1 MNTLTPTRR
10 RAGIATGT
18 VALVAASLLFAPTAS
33 AQPSAQIA
41 ATTDTVSIDTAT
53 TDTVSIDLEGAWQFT
68 LGDDPAYADP
78 AFDDSAWESIQVP
91 GDGSPFDD
99 YDGFAWYRLDFT
111 LPAGAAGS
119 NLVASLG
126 FLDDVDEAFLNGV
139 RIGGSGTLPPAAS
152 SQWFEKR
159 LYPVPAAAPNFG
171 GENTLAV
178 RLYDMNGGGGWYE
191 GPVGIFSKDAVRENV
206 YGITGPP
213 ADAATSAAV
222 AAVLET
228 QRAALAAGD
237 VDAYLASLDE
247 TYFHDGRTKERR
259 ERELRD
265 WVADSGT
272 LTLTDGE
279 VEVVQG
285 ADGALIVDTNRA
297 IVGTRDGAAHVFQ
310 PAAQQF
316 LQFSAETLR
325 ETGNSSR
332 FFRETVDSRLE
343 GQTREFVTYLPPSY
357 LTDPDRDYPV
367 VYLLHGINGGSREWE
382 PREIDRVFDDLW
394 AQGLAESIVI
404 MPDGESLWYADQ
416 PGGTPWRSMFLT
428 EMVPLVDAEYR
439 TLDDPAFRALTG
451 VSMGGFGAYS
461 LGLSHPELFSSLAS
475 HIGSLSFSGS
485 SLPTP
490 LAQAE
495 AMTAEQLSQ
504 YDLYFDACEY
514 DEYRFDD
521 AARAMSALLTG
532 KGVAHTWAVYPEGRH
547 NDACWL
553 PHLGDSF
560 TVHSDHFRAA
570 GLDADTVAPTLTLD
584 AAPASPDGAD
594 LWYRG
599 PVTLT
604 ATATDDRD
612 EAPLIEA
619 QRDGG
624 DWAAVSGPIEVAG
637 DGERTVTVRATDAA
651 GNVSESVAWSG
662 RIDATAPSAAA
673 ALDQRQR
680 VVLTATDETS
690 GVAEIEYLVTKHG
703 RTVVDWTPYRAPVRL
718 DGASTL
724 SYRATDAAGNISPVA
739 STTTAQ
745 LRPTAT
751 VTRASTSRL
760 VVSGNTPVTYTVSV
774 TAKDGAAPVGTVAVT
789 DNGRP
794 VATIE
799 LAADAGGTATITLP
813 RLARGIHVLR
823 AEFTGTGF
831 ASSSSVSALLV
842 LR

>member
-1 MNTLTPTRR
+1 MNTLIPIRR
-10 RAGIATGT
+10 RTAIGT
-18 VALVAASLLFAPTAS
+18 VALAAASLLLAPTAS
-33 AQPSAQIA
+33 APSPALA
-41 ATTDTVSIDTAT
+41 APAPAAG
-53 TDTVSIDLEGAWQFT
+53 TVSIDLEGAWSFT
-68 LGDDPAYADP
+68 RGDDPSYADP
-78 AFDDSAWESIQVP
+78 AFDDSAWQSIQVP

-111 LPAGAAGS
+111 LPADAEGN

-139 RIGGSGTLPPAAS
+139 RIGGSGTMPPAAS

-159 LYPVPAAAPNFG
+159 LYPVPATAPNFG

-191 GPVGIFSKDAVRENV
+191 GPVGIYSKDAVRQNV

-213 ADAATSAAV
+213 ADAAQISAV
-222 AAVLET
+222 MAALDT

-237 VDAYLASLDE
+237 VDAYVATLE
-247 TYFHDGRTKERR
+247 EGYFHDGRTKERR
-259 ERELRD
+259 ERELRA
-265 WVADSGT
+265 WAAESGG
-272 LTLTDGE
+272 LTLTDSE

-285 ADGALIVDTNRA
+285 PDGSLIVDTNRA
-297 IVGTRDGAAHVFQ
+297 IMGTRDGEPHVFQ
-310 PAAQQF
+310 PPAQQF
-316 LQFSAETLR
+316 LRFSASTLL
-325 ETGNSSR
+325 ETGNRSR
-332 FFRETVDSRLE
+332 FFREAVDSQLE
-343 GQTREFVTYLPPSY
+343 GRAREFVTYLPPSY
-357 LTDPDRDYPV
+357 LTEPAREYPV

-382 PREIDRVFDDLW
+382 PREIDTVLDALW
-394 AQGLAESIVI
+394 ADGLAESIVI

-439 TLDDPAFRALTG
+439 TLDTPPFRALTG
-451 VSMGGFGAYS
+451 VSMGGFGAFS

-490 LAQAE
+490 LAQAQ
-495 AMTAEQLSQ
+495 AMSAEQLSQ
-504 YDLYFDACEY
+504 YDLYFDACEF

-521 AARAMSALLTG
+521 AARSMSTLLTG

-547 NDACWL
+547 NDACWM

-570 GLDADTVAPTLTLD
+570 GLVEDTVAPTVALD
-584 AAPASPDGAD
+584 AAPASPDGTD
-594 LWYRG
+594 GWYRTA
-599 PVTLT
+599 VALT
-604 ATATDDRD
+604 VTATDDRD
-612 EAPLIEA
+612 DAPLIEA

-624 DWAAVSGPIEVAG
+624 AWAPVDGPIRFDGDGAHAVS
-637 DGERTVTVRATDAA
+637 VRATDTA
-651 GNVSESVAWSG
+651 GNVSEVVSWSG
-662 RIDATAPSAAA
+662 RIDATAPSVQTG
-673 ALDQRQR
+673 LDHQRR
-680 VVLTATDETS
+680 VTLTAADETS
-690 GVAEIEYLVTKHG
+690 GVATVEYRVTKKD
-703 RTVVDWTPYRAPVRL
+703 RTIVDWTPYRAPVRL

-724 SYRATDAAGNISPVA
+724 SYRATDAAGNTSEVG
-739 STTTAQ
+739 TTTRAQ
-745 LRPTAT
+745 LRPAAT
-751 VTRASTSRL
+751 VTRAATSRL
-760 VVSGNTPVTYTVSV
+760 LVSGDTPVTYTVAVSAV
-774 TAKDGAAPVGTVAVT
+774 GGSTPVGTVAVT

-794 VATIE
+794 LATIE
-799 LAADAGGTATITLP
+799 LTAADDGRAAITLP
-813 RLARGIHVLR
+813 RLPRGIHLLR

-831 ASSSSVSALLV
+831 APSASLSALLV